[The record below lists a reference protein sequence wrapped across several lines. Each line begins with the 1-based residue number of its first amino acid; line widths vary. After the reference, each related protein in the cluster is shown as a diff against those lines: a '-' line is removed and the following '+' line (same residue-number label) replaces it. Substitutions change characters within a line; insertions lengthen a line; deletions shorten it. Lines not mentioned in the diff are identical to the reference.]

1 MAMFF
6 VCAGSA
12 GDVYIIS
19 KQEDEKKG
27 KNPTKD
33 AGIISRELIRKTQL
47 RPAAGTCN
55 TPGAGLI

>member
-1 MAMFF
+1 
-6 VCAGSA
+6 
-12 GDVYIIS
+12 VYIIS

-27 KNPTKD
+27 KKKTPKD

>member
-6 VCAGSA
+6 FCAGSA

-19 KQEDEKKG
+19 KQEDEKKE
-27 KNPTKD
+27 KPRKD